1 MSRIIPW
8 KKKSDQALARRED
21 EHPFDR
27 LHREMNE
34 LFESF
39 FDDEPRPFG
48 MTRWPME
55 RKSFSIEP
63 SFEVSETDDAVQV
76 AAELPGMDEKDIEIT
91 LDRRTLIIS
100 GEKKEEHEEKKKNT
114 VFSERRYGSFQRM
127 LTVPD
132 GIDEA
137 HVKASFKKGILKLEL
152 PKKPEAR
159 GNVKKIAIKSE

>member
-1 MSRIIPW
+1 MSKLVPW
-8 KKKSDQALARRED
+8 RKKADQAVARRGD
-21 EHPFDR
+21 EHPFSR

-34 LFESF
+34 LFEGI
-39 FDDEPRPFG
+39 FDDERNMFG

-55 RKSFSIEP
+55 KNFLSIEP

-76 AAELPGMDEKDIEIT
+76 LAELPGMDEKDIEVT
-91 LDRRTLIIS
+91 LDRRTLTIT

-114 VFSERRYGSFQRM
+114 VFSERRYGSFRRM

-137 HVKASFKKGILKLEL
+137 QVKASFKKGVLKLEL

-159 GNVKKIAIKSE
+159 GNARKIPIKSE

>member
-1 MSRIIPW
+1 MSKLIPW
-8 KKKSDQALARRED
+8 KKKADQAIARRGD
-21 EHPFDR
+21 EHPFAR

-34 LFESF
+34 LFEGV
-39 FDDEPRPFG
+39 FDEVGHPFG
-48 MTRWPME
+48 LAHWPME
-55 RKSFSIEP
+55 RKLASLAP

-76 AAELPGMDEKDIEIT
+76 IAELPGMDEKDIEVS
-91 LDRRTLIIS
+91 LDHRILTIK

-127 LTVPD
+127 LTLPD

-137 HVKASFKKGILKLEL
+137 KVKASFKKGVLRLDV

-159 GNVKKIAIKSE
+159 GSAKKIPIQAG